1 MTEFEKDIENEAS
14 KEQLQDL
21 DTSKEAIYVSKE
33 TYQNFKALVNVL
45 SKMQE
50 ISWNTTIK
58 IDEDSVIAAMIQ
70 GMIENYNVAEETK
83 D

>member
-1 MTEFEKDIENEAS
+1 MTEFEKDIENEVS

-50 ISWNTTIK
+50 IS
-58 IDEDSVIAAMIQ
+58 
-70 GMIENYNVAEETK
+70 
-83 D
+83 